1 MPTVPTV
8 SGRQVESR
16 GFQSPGFQAFEQPNV
31 GDVISQVAPKAI
43 DMFAQAKR
51 RADVAQAQDAS
62 LQLSQVSSDLLTNPD
77 TGLLNLQ
84 GKNALGKGQ
93 STPSSLIPVQSRSP

>member
-1 MPTVPTV
+1 
-8 SGRQVESR
+8 
-16 GFQSPGFQAFEQPNV
+16 
-31 GDVISQVAPKAI
+31 
-43 DMFAQAKR
+43 MFAQAKR
-51 RADVAQAQDAS
+51 RADVARAQDAS

>member
-51 RADVAQAQDAS
+51 RSFTGGQFKAQS
-62 LQLSQVSSDLLTNPD
+62 GRRGFKD
-77 TGLLNLQ
+77 T
-84 GKNALGKGQ
+84 AL
-93 STPSSLIPVQSRSP
+93 